1 VYNHHIKGQAMKEI
15 VKRRLSYLKEQIN
28 NSEGLIKQLL
38 IKQYN
43 ELVLDWSNIQR
54 A

>member
-1 VYNHHIKGQAMKEI
+1 MREI
-15 VKRRLSYLKEQIN
+15 VKRRLSYLKEQID

-38 IKQYN
+38 IKQYDN
-43 ELVLDWSNIQR
+43 LVLDWSNIQQ

>member
-1 VYNHHIKGQAMKEI
+1 MGEI
-15 VKRRLSYLKEQIN
+15 VKRRLSYLKEQID

-38 IKQYN
+38 IKQYDN
-43 ELVLDWSNIQR
+43 LVLDWSNIQQ